1 MRDPVT
7 VRLRFDPD
15 TTEAAILAI
24 RGMLDALPKRSKK
37 FSLEVETTSE
47 ELEARLQAA
56 FAVSKAQIAVRAKRR
71 KQQ

>member
-7 VRLRFDPD
+7 VTLKFDPPS
-15 TTEAAILAI
+15 TEDAIVAI
-24 RGMLDALPKRSKK
+24 QGMLGALPKLSKK
-37 FSLEVETTSE
+37 FSLEIETTSE

-71 KQQ
+71 KQR